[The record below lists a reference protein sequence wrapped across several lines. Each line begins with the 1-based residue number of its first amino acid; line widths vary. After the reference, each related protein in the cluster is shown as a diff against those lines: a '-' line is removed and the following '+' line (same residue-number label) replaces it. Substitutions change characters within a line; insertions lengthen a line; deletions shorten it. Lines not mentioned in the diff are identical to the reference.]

1 MGKLSKIVEVYE
13 KKINNNNKKKDD
25 LSGDK
30 KFSPSKAIEDI
41 CAPKEFAFEKIFL
54 DNVAP
59 QILTFHQPESLVAEN
74 FKILRSQILHPRTG
88 LPSRFILI
96 TSAIPQEGKTYVAIN
111 LAFSFAKNVPTL
123 LIESDLRRPTFSS
136 ILGVT
141 FSRGLSDFFKDPARD
156 IEEFI
161 YQTNYKGL
169 FLLPAGN
176 VLSDV
181 NDRFSSDII
190 LKFIESLRKKFSN
203 FFFIFDSPP
212 VLVASETIS
221 LSRLMDGT
229 VFVVRYGFSD
239 RDVVAEALDKIGR
252 SKVLGLVFNAFMPSS
267 LGLFSPKLKHFKYAY
282 RYKYYKSY

>member
-13 KKINNNNKKKDD
+13 KKINNKKKDD

-96 TSAIPQEGKTYVAIN
+96 TSAIPHEGKTYVAIN

>member
-13 KKINNNNKKKDD
+13 KKVNNQKKDD
-25 LSGDK
+25 LSGNRK
-30 KFSPSKAIEDI
+30 HSSSAKAEDI
-41 CAPKEFAFEKIFL
+41 YAPKEFSFEKIFL

-141 FSRGLSDFFKDPARD
+141 FSRGLSDFFKDPSRD

-169 FLLPAGN
+169 FLLPSGN

-239 RDVVAEALDKIGR
+239 RDIVSEALDKIGR

>member
-13 KKINNNNKKKDD
+13 KKINNKKKDD
-25 LSGDK
+25 LSCDK
-30 KFSPSKAIEDI
+30 KFSPSTAVKDI

-136 ILGVT
+136 ILGIT

-161 YQTNYKGL
+161 YQTDYKGL

-176 VLSDV
+176 VLSDI

-252 SKVLGLVFNAFMPSS
+252 SKILGLVFNAFMPSS

>member
-13 KKINNNNKKKDD
+13 KKINNKKKDD
-25 LSGDK
+25 LSSDK
-30 KFSPSKAIEDI
+30 KFSPSTAVKDI

-88 LPSRFILI
+88 LPSGFILI

>member
-13 KKINNNNKKKDD
+13 KKINNKKKDD
-25 LSGDK
+25 LSSDK
-30 KFSPSKAIEDI
+30 KFSPSTAVKDI

>member
-13 KKINNNNKKKDD
+13 KKINNKKKDD

-30 KFSPSKAIEDI
+30 KFSPSTAVKDI

>member
-13 KKINNNNKKKDD
+13 KKINNKKKDD

-30 KFSPSKAIEDI
+30 KFSPSKAVKDI

>member
-13 KKINNNNKKKDD
+13 KKINNKKKDD